1 MNEERLVAY
10 YATRGRA
17 HEIKVF
23 ERQNS
28 TGLKH
33 YNIQSFYQKSLCS
46 SAIGLEESEMGM
58 NLARTIYFA
67 KKIDRI
73 SYAPV
78 IPCDYTEA
86 LLNPR

>member
-1 MNEERLVAY
+1 MSEERLVAY
-10 YATRGRA
+10 YATPGKA

-28 TGLKH
+28 SGLKH

-67 KKIDRI
+67 RRVDKIN
-73 SYAPV
+73 YASI
-78 IPCDYTEA
+78 IPCGYTEA
-86 LLNPR
+86 LLRPR